1 MSPARQVAADPLDR
15 AIDWMVLLES
25 GQASEADRASFSAWV
40 GDDPRHAQA
49 WQTVSG
55 AVAGTLA
62 PVRGPQAGAASAAL
76 RQPVSR
82 RKWMLGA
89 GALLLAGGGAWVA
102 NRRTPLATLAAD
114 LRTDTAQRARYDL
127 DDGSALTLNARSAAD
142 VDFNDSER
150 RVWLRAGALLAEVAA
165 DARHAPPRP
174 FVVATAHGEVHAG
187 PAPGAAFAVER
198 GDVGSLVTVLRR
210 TVEVWSQGA
219 RVALGAGE
227 ALRLDAA
234 GAGEAM
240 AASAWRAAWH
250 DGMLIVRDEPLENV
264 IAALRDYRSGWIR
277 LSPQAARLRVLGAFP
292 LDDTDAALDALA
304 QTLPIVVRRHG
315 GWLVTID
322 ARAA

>member
-1 MSPARQVAADPLDR
+1 
-15 AIDWMVLLES
+15 
-25 GQASEADRASFSAWV
+25 
-40 GDDPRHAQA
+40 
-49 WQTVSG
+49 
-55 AVAGTLA
+55 
-62 PVRGPQAGAASAAL
+62 
-76 RQPVSR
+76 
-82 RKWMLGA
+82 
-89 GALLLAGGGAWVA
+89 
-102 NRRTPLATLAAD
+102 
-114 LRTDTAQRARYDL
+114 
-127 DDGSALTLNARSAAD
+127 
-142 VDFNDSER
+142 
-150 RVWLRAGALLAEVAA
+150 
-165 DARHAPPRP
+165 
-174 FVVATAHGEVHAG
+174 
-187 PAPGAAFAVER
+187 AFAVER
-198 GDVGSLVTVLRR
+198 GDAGSLVTVLRR